1 MGEKML
7 PQSIRQLMPEAE
19 AYMQIVQLEKR
30 MDQII
35 LRKRLAMQEA
45 IKKPIKVRPCLRFL
59 SLPFPSFWIL
69 LSLADQTQAQDHAE
83 QHLHPGQ
90 RRGEAAT

>member
-19 AYMQIVQLEKR
+19 AYMQMIQLEKR

-45 IKKPIKVRPCLRFL
+45 IKKPIKVSGSLCLML
-59 SLPFPSFWIL
+59 
-69 LSLADQTQAQDHAE
+69 
-83 QHLHPGQ
+83 
-90 RRGEAAT
+90 